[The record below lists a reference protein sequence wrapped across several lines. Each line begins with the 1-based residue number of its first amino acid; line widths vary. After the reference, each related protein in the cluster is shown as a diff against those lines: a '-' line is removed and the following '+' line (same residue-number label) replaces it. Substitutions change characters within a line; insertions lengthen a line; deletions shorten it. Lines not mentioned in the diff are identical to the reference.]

1 MRNTAFII
9 CEYNPFHNGH
19 MYHIEK
25 TRENG
30 ANTLICIMS
39 GNFVQRG
46 DIAFCDKNIRAKSAV
61 DHGADLV
68 LELPVKYVLSGANHF
83 AFGAMEIIKETGMS
97 GTLSFGASA
106 PLEDLFR
113 LAKRSESPETAK
125 AVAALSREKGI
136 TYAAAFQKTLAEIEP
151 DRSELLSDP
160 NNILALEYIKAANKE
175 KADLEYFSLQR
186 TVLHDSEDIQGKY
199 AGAKYIR
206 DVVYKTGNLT
216 DVQTYLPEDVYHT
229 LLQGWIHG
237 DLPSSKTHFSA
248 AAMARLIS
256 LQASDFAQING
267 VNMGI
272 ENRILRCL
280 MNSSD
285 IYTLFDSVKTKRFTH
300 ARIRQILLSAAFGIK
315 KTALDRK
322 QPYIRVLGMNEKGK
336 ACIKAIRKHSS
347 VPVIMNISEAPDCEE
362 KELDALCG
370 KIFDMCRPSP
380 KHKAPEYAVK
390 PYVL

>member
-19 MYHIEK
+19 MHHIEK

-30 ANTLICIMS
+30 ANNVICIMS

-46 DIAFCDKNIRAKSAV
+46 DIAFCDKNMRAKSAV

-68 LELPVKYVLSGANHF
+68 LELPVKNVLSGAFHF
-83 AFGAMEIIKETGMS
+83 ASGAMNIINETGIP

-106 PLEDLFR
+106 PLEELCR
-113 LAKRSESPETAK
+113 MAKYSASPEVAE
-125 AVAALSREKGI
+125 AVASLSREKGI
-136 TYAAAFQKTLAEIEP
+136 PYAAAFQKTISGMEP
-151 DRSELLSDP
+151 DRSYLLSDP
-160 NNILALEYIKAANKE
+160 NNILALEYIKAAEIK
-175 KADLEYFSLQR
+175 KADLDFYSLHR
-186 TVLHDSEDIQGKY
+186 TVLHDSEEIRGKY

-206 DVVYKTGNLT
+206 DVAYKKMNLA
-216 DVQTYLPEDVYHT
+216 DLRSYLPEDVFHMMQ
-229 LLQGWIHG
+229 QGWIQG
-237 DLPSSKTHFSA
+237 DLPSSKSLFSA

-256 LQASDFAQING
+256 LQPSDFAQING

-272 ENRILRCL
+272 ENRILKCL

-285 IYTLFDSVKTKRFTH
+285 IYTLFDAVKTKRFTH
-300 ARIRQILLSAAFGIK
+300 ARIRQILLSAVFGIK

-336 ACIKAIRKHSS
+336 SCIKEIRRHSS
-347 VPVIMNISEAPDCEE
+347 VPVIMNLSEAPDCEE

-370 KIFDMCRPSP
+370 KIFDICRPSP